1 MANSFDIP
9 FKGNAADTLSKAK
22 EALENGN
29 GNMTGTNSSGT
40 FSVPAGLSKVK
51 GIYEVK
57 ANVLKI
63 TITNKPIYVS
73 ANMIETMLKKHI
85 G

>member
-1 MANSFDIP
+1 MANSFEIP
-9 FKGNAADTLSKAK
+9 FKGNATDTLSKAR
-22 EALENGN
+22 EVLENGN
-29 GNMTGTNSSGT
+29 GKMVGTDTSGT

-51 GIYEVK
+51 GTYEVT

-73 ANMIETMLKKHI
+73 AGMIENMLKKHI